1 MAFLQDT
8 NRIRGEE
15 TIMVEA
21 NDTFLPDQR
30 ERVYRQLSCAKCGE
44 PLPYAQDDTLVCE
57 LCGQG
62 HKSLPPP
69 PLTTPTPF
77 SAGDGVAVSWG
88 DRWWSAH
95 VVEMV
100 GTDRYLVHY
109 EGWGPRHDEVVD
121 TSRIRKLEYVPG
133 STIIP
138 PKIDPRLKVR
148 RGSMASAVGIVMVML
163 AAAIVLVDWTYN
175 DHIFSRAG
183 SSEVE
188 SANFGAITDRLPGI
202 SLRADFHVET
212 GQTFYVKWGHGWYLG
227 TVVMVE
233 DQNHIMI
240 QYDGWGDYQN
250 EMVTRDRLRVIP

>member
-1 MAFLQDT
+1 
-8 NRIRGEE
+8 
-15 TIMVEA
+15 MVEA
-21 NDTFLPDQR
+21 NDTFLPDR
-30 ERVYRQLSCAKCGE
+30 RARVYRQLSCAKCGE
-44 PLPYAQDDTLVCE
+44 PLPYDKDETLVCE

-69 PLTTPTPF
+69 PLTRPAAF
-77 SAGDGVAVSWG
+77 STGDGVAVSWG

-109 EGWGPRHDEVVD
+109 EGWGPRYDEVVD
-121 TSRIRKLEYVPG
+121 TGRIRQLEYVPG
-133 STIIP
+133 TTIIP
-138 PKIDPRLKVR
+138 PKIEQKLKIR
-148 RGSMASAVGIVMVML
+148 RGNMASAVGIVMVVL
-163 AAAIVLVDWTYN
+163 AGVVVLVDWAFN
-175 DHIFSRAG
+175 DRIFNRVE
-183 SSEVE
+183 SSSGIE

-202 SLRADFHVET
+202 PLRHDFHVES
-212 GQTFYVKWGHGWYLG
+212 GQSFYVKWGHGWYLG

-233 DQNHIMI
+233 DQNQIMI